1 LYQGTKLASVLLA
14 ASLLSP
20 AAAAA
25 QVAAAT
31 APESDRHDRVPLNL
45 AIDASASALL
55 TQQPTT
61 PPPPPP
67 PPERGRRRPS
77 MVGYINDAGVQSQ
90 VRVRFD
96 VGTGINSPDRAE
108 FFYAKCGCYRFLPAD
123 HPAFDPDAAGPGP
136 GITTG
141 VDFQQLY
148 VQAEYGFGDRVSLY
162 GELPVRWIQPQG
174 FLPDTGSFPD
184 QSGLS
189 DLRAGLKW
197 ALVAQDRAFVT
208 LQLQGNFPTGD
219 GLKGLGVEHFSFEP
233 ALLYNQNLGEIVD
246 FEAQFGAVLPSGGS
260 DGIATAAEE
269 FAGKVLYYGIGPSF
283 TLYRSNALAFAPVI
297 ELIGWHVIDGFQTS
311 TLSEADGVNIVNVKI
326 GGRFDFRNRSSIY
339 VGYGHGLTDD
349 VWYDDLF
356 RLEYRY
362 TF

>member
-1 LYQGTKLASVLLA
+1 
-14 ASLLSP
+14 
-20 AAAAA
+20 
-25 QVAAAT
+25 
-31 APESDRHDRVPLNL
+31 
-45 AIDASASALL
+45 
-55 TQQPTT
+55 
-61 PPPPPP
+61 
-67 PPERGRRRPS
+67 
-77 MVGYINDAGVQSQ
+77 M
-90 VRVRFD
+90 
-96 VGTGINSPDRAE
+96 
-108 FFYAKCGCYRFLPAD
+108 PAD

-141 VDFQQLY
+141 LDFQQLY
-148 VQAEYGFGDRVSLY
+148 VQAEYGFGNRVSLY

-174 FLPDTGSFPD
+174 FRPDTGSFSD

-233 ALLYNQNLGEIVD
+233 ALLYNQNLSEIVD

-260 DGIATAAEE
+260 DGIATASED

-283 TLYRSNALAFAPVI
+283 TLYRSSALAFAPVV
-297 ELIGWHVIDGFQTS
+297 ELIGWHVLDGFQTS